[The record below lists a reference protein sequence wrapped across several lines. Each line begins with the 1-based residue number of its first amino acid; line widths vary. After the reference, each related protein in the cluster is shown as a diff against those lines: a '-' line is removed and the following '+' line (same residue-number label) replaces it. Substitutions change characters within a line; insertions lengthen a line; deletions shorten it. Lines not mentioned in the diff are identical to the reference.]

1 MRMQWW
7 FFRKFSFLES
17 KVFLIIA
24 YFNEAFLSTGDHCWS
39 KSNRSQMFFKTGVL
53 KSFAIFI
60 GEHLCWSLFLIK
72 MKASF
77 LLTQVFSCGYREVFK
92 STYLY
97 RIPPEAT
104 SISQDWKPFLYFG
117 LFLQSLK
124 SSNAS

>member
-1 MRMQWW
+1 MRIQWW
-7 FFRKFSFLES
+7 FFRKFIFLES

-53 KSFAIFI
+53 KSFAIFT

-77 LLTQVFSCGYREVFK
+77 LLTEVFSCGYREVFK

-97 RIPPEAT
+97 RTPTEAT

-117 LFLQSLK
+117 LLLQSLK